1 MQMDIAMNVHIQTLS
16 KVQLFQ
22 DCDPALIRDLVL
34 KLKPVLFLPGDLVCK
49 KVIRNDTL
57 TLCVS
62 TIAFLWSFF
71 FKLQGEVGKEM
82 YIVKT
87 GQVQVM
93 GGPNDETVLVTL
105 SEGSVFGE
113 ISLLA
118 VGGGNRRM
126 ANVK

>member
-1 MQMDIAMNVHIQTLS
+1 
-16 KVQLFQ
+16 
-22 DCDPALIRDLVL
+22 
-34 KLKPVLFLPGDLVCK
+34 
-49 KVIRNDTL
+49 
-57 TLCVS
+57 
-62 TIAFLWSFF
+62 
-71 FKLQGEVGKEM
+71 M

-93 GGPNDETVLVTL
+93 GGPNNDIVLVTL

-126 ANVK
+126 ADVRYHVPFYANFPPFHYSDHFLNFIR

>member
-1 MQMDIAMNVHIQTLS
+1 
-16 KVQLFQ
+16 
-22 DCDPALIRDLVL
+22 
-34 KLKPVLFLPGDLVCK
+34 
-49 KVIRNDTL
+49 
-57 TLCVS
+57 
-62 TIAFLWSFF
+62 
-71 FKLQGEVGKEM
+71 M
-82 YIVKT
+82 YIVQT

-126 ANVK
+126 ANVR